1 MQQKRF
7 KRILKKYHEG
17 KASDAERY
25 FVDCWYDSFSLPEE
39 KNTVPPIEDADATG
53 ARILGNIL
61 TPVVS
66 LEWYKRPFVIAA
78 AAVLLACAVVTP
90 VILDRLKPARP
101 ELTAEV
107 MRTGEKQVK
116 KILLPD
122 STLIWLNAN
131 SSLVVE
137 AGFGQH
143 NRQVQLEG
151 EAFFEV
157 GKDAAHPFIISTG
170 EVNVKVLGTS
180 FNIQSY
186 DNLSELKVEVS
197 SGKVQVSD
205 DHSPLAVLTPGQGLT
220 YNRGSKQFKVDSA
233 STQRFNS
240 WTDGNIVLEKASFE
254 YLCQVIYNL
263 YGTTVSS
270 DNKQVRSFRYNL
282 TFRAGLS
289 EKEAINLVVNMLKK
303 NYKKE
308 GSHVTIF

>member
-53 ARILGNIL
+53 ARILSNIL

-66 LEWYKRPFVIAA
+66 LKWYKRPFVIAA

-90 VILDRLKPARP
+90 VILNRLKPAVA

-131 SSLVVE
+131 SSLMVE
-137 AGFGQH
+137 AGFGEH
-143 NRQVQLEG
+143 NRQVRLEG

-157 GKDAAHPFIISTG
+157 GKDAAHPFMISTG
-170 EVNVKVLGTS
+170 EVHVKVLGTS

-240 WTDGNIVLEKASFE
+240 WTDGNVVLEKASFE

-289 EKEAINLVVNMLKK
+289 EKEAISLVVNMLKK

>member
-1 MQQKRF
+1 VQQKRF

-53 ARILGNIL
+53 ARILSNIL

-66 LEWYKRPFVIAA
+66 LKWHKRPFVIAA

-90 VILDRLKPARP
+90 VILNRLKPAVA

-137 AGFGQH
+137 AGFGEH
-143 NRQVQLEG
+143 NRQVRLEG

-157 GKDAAHPFIISTG
+157 GKDAAHPFMISTG
-170 EVNVKVLGTS
+170 EVHVKVLGTS

-240 WTDGNIVLEKASFE
+240 WTDGNVVLEKASFE

-263 YGTTVSS
+263 YGTTISS

-289 EKEAINLVVNMLKK
+289 EKEAISLVVNMLKK